1 MELNANQN
9 TFGIIPS
16 QQQQASNNGQLQ
28 IQSPNKNQQRSP
40 LRNNPTLQKEI
51 LIQKCE
57 DANPNLFKK
66 YPHIYH
72 NVMEIIDQFSKE
84 GKIHDNSIDYLQQKV
99 QKEIQF
105 QLNKLRT
112 SNKIGL
118 IENLFYNN
126 PTLQQQ
132 SRFIHNSYTNSPM
145 QNNIQ
150 QRHHDNSIYGD
161 QKQKMQQN
169 KAANFNGDIH
179 SEKVQNI
186 HNRSNQRSEST
197 NRRNS
202 PIVKPLNL
210 GAVSNQLSQAETPSN
225 AQQLSSNQTNIYG
238 GLSKNKQ
245 VPYYGKAVRSSSYMG
260 DVAKKNL
267 ILDQIL
273 KKKDSTD
280 ASTQKEKDRK
290 YSQVHRRLNTE
301 QEFNSNDCS
310 SENKVQNQHTQNPK
324 NESSNYKGEYQND
337 ASFDIQP
344 QSQKFGLHQQNANQ
358 PKSFG
363 TIAQNNILN
372 TIAINYLDVEK
383 NRNNK
388 QNLNK
393 NNIDDQYQQEIKKLI
408 ELEQEYEKQ
417 RIQNIKDK
425 EKIVYSTIK
434 QQWDKQIDWKK
445 SEVLKEREKDKEYKK
460 KIEILVQE
468 EINLNNIKS
477 SEKKW
482 QAMQEKQQVL
492 LQIQQQ
498 REQKERERSKEIE
511 IERKYIFE
519 NEFTMKNEQEQ
530 QRIIELN
537 KKQQQNIMIQ
547 NHIQLSKNLKDNQE
561 KQTRLDEI
569 KRIRD
574 QIAQQH
580 VIDKRKDDEYVHRIG
595 KISKRLF

>member
-9 TFGIIPS
+9 TFGIIPN
-16 QQQQASNNGQLQ
+16 QQQQASNNGQIQ
-28 IQSPNKNQQRSP
+28 MQSPNKNQQRSP
-40 LRNNPTLQKEI
+40 LKNNPTLVKEM

-84 GKIHDNSIDYLQQKV
+84 GKINENSIDYLQQKI

-105 QLNKLRT
+105 LLNKLRT

-132 SRFIHNSYTNSPM
+132 SRFIHNSLINSPIT

-150 QRHHDNSIYGD
+150 QRHNDNSVYCD
-161 QKQKMQQN
+161 QRQKMQQN
-169 KAANFNGDIH
+169 KAANSNGDLN

-186 HNRSNQRSEST
+186 HRSNQRSEST

-202 PIVKPLNL
+202 PAVKPLNL
-210 GAVSNQLSQAETPSN
+210 GVINNQLSQAETPQN
-225 AQQLSSNQTNIYG
+225 AQHLSSNQTNIYG

-245 VPYYGKAVRSSSYMG
+245 IPYYGKAARSSSYMG

-280 ASTQKEKDRK
+280 ASIIQEKDRK
-290 YSQVHRRLNTE
+290 YSQVHRRLNT
-301 QEFNSNDCS
+301 QEFNNYDS
-310 SENKVQNQHTQNPK
+310 SSANKIQNQYSQNPK
-324 NESSNYKGEYQND
+324 NESSNFRGENQNN

-344 QSQKFGLHQQNANQ
+344 QSNKISFHQQNANQ
-358 PKSFG
+358 PKNFG

-372 TIAINYLDVEK
+372 TTAVNYQDIEK

-388 QNLNK
+388 QNLNR
-393 NNIDDQYQQEIKKLI
+393 NNVDEQYQQEIKKLI

-417 RIQNIKDK
+417 RMQNIKDK
-425 EKIVYSTIK
+425 EKIVYNTIK

-468 EINLNNIKS
+468 EINLNNLKS

-482 QAMQEKQQVL
+482 QAIQEKQQVL
-492 LQIQQQ
+492 QQIHQQ

-511 IERKYIFE
+511 KERKYIIE

-530 QRIIELN
+530 QRIIDLN

-580 VIDKRKDDEYVHRIG
+580 VIDKRKDEEYVHRIG

>member
-9 TFGIIPS
+9 TFGIIPY
-16 QQQQASNNGQLQ
+16 QQQQSSNKGLMQ

-40 LRNNPTLQKEI
+40 LKSNPTFQKEM

-84 GKIHDNSIDYLQQKV
+84 GKINENSIDFLQQKV

-132 SRFIHNSYTNSPM
+132 SRYIHNSFINSPM

-150 QRHHDNSIYGD
+150 QKLNENSVNGD
-161 QKQKMQQN
+161 QKLKMQQN
-169 KAANFNGDIH
+169 KAANSNGDLNSVKI
-179 SEKVQNI
+179 QNI
-186 HNRSNQRSEST
+186 HGSNQRSEST

-202 PIVKPLNL
+202 PVIKPLNL
-210 GAVSNQLSQAETPSN
+210 GIISNQLSQAETPQN
-225 AQQLSSNQTNIYG
+225 AQNLSSNKANIYS
-238 GLSKNKQ
+238 GLSRNKQ
-245 VPYYGKAVRSSSYMG
+245 IPYYGKAARSSSYMG

-280 ASTQKEKDRK
+280 ASTIQENDRK
-290 YSQVHRRLNTE
+290 YSQVHRRLNT
-301 QEFNSNDCS
+301 QEFNNNDCS
-310 SENKVQNQHTQNPK
+310 SANKIQNQNSQNHK
-324 NESSNYKGEYQND
+324 NGYSNFREENQIT
-337 ASFDIQP
+337 AQFDIQP
-344 QSQKFGLHQQNANQ
+344 QSNKISQHQQNINQ

-372 TIAINYLDVEK
+372 TTAVNHQDLEK

-393 NNIDDQYQQEIKKLI
+393 SNIDEQYQQEIKKLI

-425 EKIVYSTIK
+425 EKIVYNTIK

-445 SEVLKEREKDKEYKK
+445 SEILKEREKDKEYKK

-468 EINLNNIKS
+468 EINLNNLKS

-482 QAMQEKQQVL
+482 QAVQDKQQVL
-492 LQIQQQ
+492 QQIQQQ
-498 REQKERERSKEIE
+498 REQKERERSKEKE
-511 IERKYIFE
+511 KERKYIFE
-519 NEFTMKNEQEQ
+519 NELTMKNEQEQ

-547 NHIQLSKNLKDNQE
+547 NHIQLSKNMKDNQE
-561 KQTRLDEI
+561 KQTRLEEI

-580 VIDKRKDDEYVHRIG
+580 IIDQRKDEEYVHRIG